1 MIRRPPRSTLF
12 PYTTL
17 FRSSTPPARAS
28 RSYGSPASS
37 PSCRLRNRVRTGD
50 RPEEILQLSGG
61 GARLELLRCAVGDD
75 ATAVDD
81 DRSGASRLDLLEDV
95 RGEDDRLV
103 LAHLAYQR
111 AHLVLLVRIEPVGG
125 LVKDQH
131 LRVVDQRL
139 CEAGAVAEALRERI
153 DRLPENVL
161 QMAQLDDAAY
171 RAAPS
176 LAAQSA
182 HLGCELEERQHGHFS
197 IRRRRLRKVAYPA
210 LHLDRVFLHVQA
222 AHRDR
227 ARARGNEAGD
237 HAHRRRL
244 ARAVGAEEPQHLA
257 LSHLEGDAVDRAL
270 RPEGLAE
277 ILHLD
282 HGAPP
287 KHIHRPARVA

>member
-103 LAHLAYQR
+103 LAHLAYQG

-131 LRVVDQRL
+131 LRIVDQRL

-171 RAAPS
+171 RVALS
-176 LAAQSA
+176 LAPQAA
-182 HLGCELEERQHGHFS
+182 HLGGEPQEGQHGHFRV
-197 IRRRRLRKVAYPA
+197 RRRRFREIPDAA
-210 LHLDRVFLHVQA
+210 LHLDRIFLHVEP
-222 AHRDR
+222 AHGDR
-227 ARARGNEAGD
+227 ACARGNEAGD
-237 HAHRRRL
+237 HAHRGRL
-244 ARAVGAEEPQHLA
+244 ARAVGPEESQHLA
-257 LSHLEGDAVDRAL
+257 LPDLERSEEHTSEL
-270 RPEGLAE
+270 QS
-277 ILHLD
+277 
-282 HGAPP
+282 
-287 KHIHRPARVA
+287 